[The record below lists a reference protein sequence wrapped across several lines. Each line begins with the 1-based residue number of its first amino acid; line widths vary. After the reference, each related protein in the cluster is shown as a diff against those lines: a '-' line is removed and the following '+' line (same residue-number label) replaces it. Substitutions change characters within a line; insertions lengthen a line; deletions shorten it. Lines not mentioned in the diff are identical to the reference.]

1 VAERKSHMKYNGNS
15 LKSINVIHY
24 DGISINLNEMCMS
37 YTNFQP
43 NQVLEAAIY
52 GDMIVITTA
61 IKNNPTS

>member
-1 VAERKSHMKYNGNS
+1 MNDNS
-15 LKSINVIHY
+15 LKAINVIHY
-24 DGISINLNEMCMS
+24 DGISINLNETCMS

>member
-1 VAERKSHMKYNGNS
+1 MNDNS
-15 LKSINVIHY
+15 LKAINVIHY
-24 DGISINLNEMCMS
+24 DGISINLNETCMS

-52 GDMIVITTA
+52 GDMIVITAA